1 MTEWNAPGYEKI
13 SALQQAMAAEVL
25 ATLALT
31 DAKRVVDLGCGNGK
45 ITAAIASRLPDA
57 TVLGVDASREMIA
70 YASEHFGAGAFPNL
84 NFAVADICKLAFEA
98 AFDTVLSFNALHWI
112 PAQGA
117 ALATIDRMMSEG
129 GSAHLRLVPRG

>member
-45 ITAAIASRLPDA
+45 ITAAIASRVPDA
-57 TVLGVDASREMIA
+57 TVLGVDASREMIS
-70 YASEHFGAGAFPNL
+70 YALEHFGARAFPNL
-84 NFAVADICKLAFEA
+84 NFAVGDISTLAFEA

-112 PAQGA
+112 PDQGA
-117 ALATIDRMMSEG
+117 ALAAI
-129 GSAHLRLVPRG
+129 